1 MSRTETALTLVAL
14 VAAAI
19 TPNVFV
25 TGGLHLAPTPAVARY
40 VLLPAILVQ
49 FAVLVYARR
58 IGCHRLVNRLVV
70 DAWVGLVATTGLDVV
85 RQPGTFLGYLPHDEA
100 RMAGEMILGGGHHGA
115 ASAHGVG
122 PAPAGTA
129 HGQGEPRAG
138 GPSGQDQPPPRGH
151 DGAVGGAAGHG
162 VAGAARPEH
171 GKAAD
176 GHVEQRGGAADTRA
190 RAGEH
195 AAPAGPEVAAGAGSA
210 PGQQDTLRGATA
222 GAAPRQSRTGA
233 VRTGRPGWPMS
244 SAMRS
249 TTGTGRA
256 SR

>member
-1 MSRTETALTLVAL
+1 MSWTETALTLVAL

-85 RQPGTFLGYLPHDEA
+85 RQPGTFLGYLLHDEA

-129 HGQGEPRAG
+129 HGQGEARAAR
-138 GPSGQDQPPPRGH
+138 PSGRDQPPARGH
-151 DGAVGGAAGHG
+151 DSRETGKLLGAHIL
-162 VAGAARPEH
+162 
-171 GKAAD
+171 AD
-176 GHVEQRGGAADTRA
+176 E
-190 RAGEH
+190 AGEVIQ
-195 AAPAGPEVAAGAGSA
+195 AATLAVKFGLRVQDLIDTFHPYLTMAEGLKLAALSFDKDVARLSCC
-210 PGQQDTLRGATA
+210 
-222 GAAPRQSRTGA
+222 AA
-233 VRTGRPGWPMS
+233 
-244 SAMRS
+244 
-249 TTGTGRA
+249 
-256 SR
+256 